1 MKMFKKKEKEPAYY
15 MSATQ
20 MKVTN
25 YHVYKMS
32 VTERLLYTV
41 LVFVVGALA
50 GYLFYGGLGTDQYG
64 NPTRLTY
71 ILNVVICV
79 GVGLAAL
86 KLAMPVITNSLRE
99 KRQKSL
105 KIQFRDMLD
114 SLATSLNSGKNIMDS
129 FQSVA
134 QDLQVQYDADA
145 DILHELNV
153 ILTGTYNNIPI
164 ESLIQDFGRRS
175 DVDDIESFANVFE
188 ICYRQG
194 GNLRDV
200 INNTHLIISEKMEI
214 EGEIK
219 TMAANNSLQ
228 QKIMIVIPVFL
239 VAVIKLMSPEFA
251 ANFAT
256 PAGIIATTIAI
267 VLFVIAYFVG
277 KSVLDIKL

>member
-1 MKMFKKKEKEPAYY
+1 MFKKKEKEPAYY

-20 MKVTN
+20 MKVSN
-25 YHVYKMS
+25 YRVYKMS
-32 VTERLLYTV
+32 FWEQLVYSI
-41 LVFVVGALA
+41 LVFGIGAVA
-50 GYLFYGGLGTDQYG
+50 GYLFYGGLAIDEYG
-64 NPTRLTY
+64 SPTTMTY
-71 ILNVVICV
+71 ILNIVICV
-79 GVGLAAL
+79 GVGVVAL
-86 KLAMPVITNSLRE
+86 KLAMPVITNSLKE
-99 KRQKSL
+99 KRQKNL
-105 KIQFRDMLD
+105 KLQFRDMLD
-114 SLATSLNSGKNIMDS
+114 SLATSLNSGKNVMDS

-134 QDLQVQYDADA
+134 QDLQIQYDADA

-164 ESLIQDFGRRS
+164 ESLIEDFGKRS
-175 DVDDIESFANVFE
+175 EVEDIESFANVFE

-194 GNLRDV
+194 GNLKDV
-200 INNTHLIISEKMEI
+200 INNTHLILNEKMEI
-214 EGEIK
+214 EDEIR

-239 VAVIKLMSPEFA
+239 VAIIKLMSPEFA

-277 KSVLDIKL
+277 KKVLDIKL

>member
-1 MKMFKKKEKEPAYY
+1 MFKKKEKEPAYY

-20 MKVTN
+20 MKVSN
-25 YHVYKMS
+25 YRVYKMS
-32 VTERLLYTV
+32 FWEQLVYSI
-41 LVFVVGALA
+41 LVFGIGAVA
-50 GYLFYGGLGTDQYG
+50 GYLFYGRLATDEYG
-64 NPTRLTY
+64 SPTTMTY
-71 ILNVVICV
+71 ILNIVICV
-79 GVGLAAL
+79 GVGVVAL
-86 KLAMPVITNSLRE
+86 KLAMPVITNSLKE
-99 KRQKSL
+99 KRQKNFKLQS
-105 KIQFRDMLD
+105 RDMLD
-114 SLATSLNSGKNIMDS
+114 SLATSLNSGKNVMDS

-134 QDLQVQYDADA
+134 QDLQIQYDADA

-164 ESLIQDFGRRS
+164 ESLIEDFGKRS
-175 DVDDIESFANVFE
+175 EVEDIESFANVFE

-194 GNLRDV
+194 GNLKDV
-200 INNTHLIISEKMEI
+200 INNTHLILNEKMEI
-214 EGEIK
+214 EDEIR

-239 VAVIKLMSPEFA
+239 VAIIKLMSPEFA

-277 KSVLDIKL
+277 KKVLDIKL

>member
-1 MKMFKKKEKEPAYY
+1 
-15 MSATQ
+15 
-20 MKVTN
+20 
-25 YHVYKMS
+25 
-32 VTERLLYTV
+32 
-41 LVFVVGALA
+41 
-50 GYLFYGGLGTDQYG
+50 
-64 NPTRLTY
+64 
-71 ILNVVICV
+71 
-79 GVGLAAL
+79 
-86 KLAMPVITNSLRE
+86 
-99 KRQKSL
+99 
-105 KIQFRDMLD
+105 MLD
-114 SLATSLNSGKNIMDS
+114 SLATSLNSGKNVMDS

>member
-1 MKMFKKKEKEPAYY
+1 MKMFKKKEKEPSYY

-25 YHVYKMS
+25 YHVYEMS

-64 NPTRLTY
+64 NPTRQTY

-114 SLATSLNSGKNIMDS
+114 SLATSLNSGKNVMDS

>member
-114 SLATSLNSGKNIMDS
+114 SLATSLNSGKNVMDS

-145 DILHELNV
+145 ED
-153 ILTGTYNNIPI
+153 
-164 ESLIQDFGRRS
+164 R
-175 DVDDIESFANVFE
+175 
-188 ICYRQG
+188 
-194 GNLRDV
+194 
-200 INNTHLIISEKMEI
+200 
-214 EGEIK
+214 
-219 TMAANNSLQ
+219 
-228 QKIMIVIPVFL
+228 
-239 VAVIKLMSPEFA
+239 
-251 ANFAT
+251 
-256 PAGIIATTIAI
+256 
-267 VLFVIAYFVG
+267 
-277 KSVLDIKL
+277 KSVV

>member
-1 MKMFKKKEKEPAYY
+1 MFKKKEKEPAYY

-20 MKVTN
+20 MKVSN
-25 YHVYKMS
+25 YRVYKMS
-32 VTERLLYTV
+32 FWEQLVYSI
-41 LVFVVGALA
+41 LVFGIGAAA
-50 GYLFYGGLGTDQYG
+50 GYLFYGGLATDEYG
-64 NPTRLTY
+64 NPTTMTY
-71 ILNVVICV
+71 ILNIVICV
-79 GVGLAAL
+79 GVGVVAL
-86 KLAMPVITNSLRE
+86 KLAMPVITNSLKE
-99 KRQKSL
+99 KRQKNL
-105 KIQFRDMLD
+105 KLQFRDMLD
-114 SLATSLNSGKNIMDS
+114 SLATSLNSGKNVMDS

-134 QDLQVQYDADA
+134 QDLQIQYDADA

-164 ESLIQDFGRRS
+164 ESLIEDFGKRS
-175 DVDDIESFANVFE
+175 EVEDIESFANVFE

-194 GNLRDV
+194 GNLKDV
-200 INNTHLIISEKMEI
+200 INNTHLILNEKMEI
-214 EGEIK
+214 EDEIR

-239 VAVIKLMSPEFA
+239 VAIIKLMSPEFA

-277 KSVLDIKL
+277 KKVLDIKL

>member
-1 MKMFKKKEKEPAYY
+1 MFKKKEKEPAYY

-20 MKVTN
+20 MKVSN
-25 YHVYKMS
+25 YRVYKMS
-32 VTERLLYTV
+32 FWEQLVYSI
-41 LVFVVGALA
+41 LVFGIGAAA
-50 GYLFYGGLGTDQYG
+50 GYLFYGGLATYEYG
-64 NPTRLTY
+64 SPTTMTY
-71 ILNVVICV
+71 ILNIVICV
-79 GVGLAAL
+79 GVGVVAL
-86 KLAMPVITNSLRE
+86 KLAMPVITNSLKE
-99 KRQKSL
+99 KRQKNL
-105 KIQFRDMLD
+105 KLQFRDMLD
-114 SLATSLNSGKNIMDS
+114 SLATSLNSGKNVMDS

-134 QDLQVQYDADA
+134 QDLQIQYDADA

-164 ESLIQDFGRRS
+164 ESLIEDFGKRS
-175 DVDDIESFANVFE
+175 EVEDIESFANVFE

-194 GNLRDV
+194 GNLKDV
-200 INNTHLIISEKMEI
+200 INNTHLILNEKMEI
-214 EGEIK
+214 EDEIR

-239 VAVIKLMSPEFA
+239 VAIIKLMSPEFA

-277 KSVLDIKL
+277 KKVLDIKL